1 MCGMQLKEH
10 WEENFRTKCLNY
22 KRQMASNL
30 YTKIPR
36 WETRERRANQ
46 PPKSKRRVEI
56 VTIKVEINEIR
67 NRKTIEKINETK
79 SWFSE
84 KLNETDKPLARLTKM
99 FKEINANSTQSV
111 PDKRRQGNSI

>member
-46 PPKSKRRVEI
+46 PQIKEKGWNSNYKS
-56 VTIKVEINEIR
+56 R
-67 NRKTIEKINETK
+67 NQWN
-79 SWFSE
+79 
-84 KLNETDKPLARLTKM
+84 
-99 FKEINANSTQSV
+99 
-111 PDKRRQGNSI
+111 